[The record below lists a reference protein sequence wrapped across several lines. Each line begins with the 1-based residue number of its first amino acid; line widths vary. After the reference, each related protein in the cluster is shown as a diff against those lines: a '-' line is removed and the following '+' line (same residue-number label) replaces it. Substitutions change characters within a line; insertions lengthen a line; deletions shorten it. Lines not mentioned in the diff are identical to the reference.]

1 MTTPIKT
8 KNNQVKNNKN
18 LKNLNNE
25 QKRKNVFIIFWKNLW
40 TRNKNSILW
49 NSLRVFVIFF
59 LLFIV
64 TFIVSLIFQINP
76 ISYYRD
82 VFRGSLS
89 NASTLLDTVGFAGI
103 SIFIALA
110 FAIPYRAKFFN
121 IGIAGQMMVAGAFTY
136 MLVKMIFAKWNYG
149 VAYSPSIF
157 GSKTLLP
164 VNGFHHFLE
173 LLFVIFFCVFF
184 AVIWAVI
191 PGLMKAYFKA
201 NEVVST
207 IMLNWIA
214 LAFYHYI
221 LVTSPFGF
229 FNSNSGA
236 SYPLSPNA
244 VFRFE
249 GVSGVVY
256 GSIALGFF
264 TFAVLF
270 AIAAVYMLKTFLN
283 KTVSGYSMELAQY
296 GKNLTRYAGANYE
309 YAIVK
314 STIIAGVC
322 AGFAACFYYFG
333 IYQSLSDIAA
343 PIDYGFL
350 AIAISLIAKNNP
362 VGIIFSS
369 MVFGILLAGQPYS
382 ESGNSGASY
391 SFSNVVFGII
401 IFCVIAEV
409 LLFNWW
415 FKKWN
420 YHLPNKNKFNALGQ
434 ELSKNSKQL
443 FSFSKSKNK
452 NNKSVNLHNNNELKK
467 GKKNE
472 VTVQKVVFTAKE
484 KRGEK

>member
-1 MTTPIKT
+1 MTTQLKT
-8 KNNQVKNNKN
+8 KNNKNS
-18 LKNLNNE
+18 NNDPKQE
-25 QKRKNVFIIFWKNLW
+25 NIVVAFWKNFW
-40 TRNKNSILW
+40 TRNKGSILW

-59 LLFIV
+59 LLVVV
-64 TFIVSLIFQINP
+64 TFIVALIFQINP

-82 VFRGSLS
+82 IFRGSLS
-89 NASTLLDTVGFAGI
+89 SPATLLDTVGFAGI

-157 GSKTLLP
+157 GSKALLP
-164 VNGFHHFLE
+164 VNGLHHFVE
-173 LLFVIFFCVFF
+173 LIFVIFSCVFF
-184 AVIWAVI
+184 AVIWATI

-214 LAFYHYI
+214 LALYHYI

-229 FNSNSGA
+229 FNTNSAA

-244 VFRFE
+244 AFRFE
-249 GVSGVVY
+249 GVSGAVY

-333 IYQSLSDIAA
+333 IYQSLSNISA

-369 MVFGILLAGQPYS
+369 IVFGILLAGQPYS

-391 SFSNVVFGII
+391 SFSNVIFGII

-415 FKKWN
+415 FKKWKYN
-420 YHLPNKNKFNALGQ
+420 LPNKNKFKALGK
-434 ELSKNSKQL
+434 ELSKNTKHFFAFNKL
-443 FSFSKSKNK
+443 KNKNHKNKIK
-452 NNKSVNLHNNNELKK
+452 NNKSVNLSNKNNLNKSKK
-467 GKKNE
+467 DS
-472 VTVQKVVFTAKE
+472 VSVQKNFSIANKGVKN
-484 KRGEK
+484 K